1 MLFCAAAAT
10 GAAPA
15 AAPRHWA
22 VLDKYCTECHNATD
36 WAGGVAFDAMSPD
49 AIASDAST
57 WEKAVRKLQ
66 TGMMPPGGKPR
77 PSRQILDGF
86 AGELA
91 ARLDKASYSQPNPG
105 AKSLHR
111 LNRTEYANAVR
122 DVIGLKIDATAL
134 LPADDSADGFDNI
147 ADVLGVSPTLIQS
160 YVSAAMKISR
170 AAVGDR
176 SMQPA
181 LVKYAAP
188 AGLSQQ
194 EHIEGMPLGTRGG
207 IRFTHNFPL
216 DAEYEFRIAAG
227 GGFRFT
233 GTGGGPE
240 PRVDVTLNGAPIA
253 ATDPRKFRIRVP
265 AGPQTLTVAL
275 EERRR
280 WVGVDDLYSKAAG
293 RRDDFENVTI
303 DGPFNA
309 TGPGDTP
316 SRRAIF
322 ICRPEDAAAEAPCA
336 RRIFAHLATRAFRRP
351 VQVDDVALVPLQTF
365 YEAGR
370 RKQDFE
376 TGVQQGIARLL
387 ADPQFIYRME
397 ADRTD
402 VAAGAVYRISDLEL
416 ASRLSFFLWST
427 VPDDELLQVAS
438 AKRLSEPKTLE
449 RQVRRMLADPRSSEL
464 TDNFA
469 GQWLH
474 LRDLRDAQ
482 PADRGFDE
490 NLRVAFEQET
500 HLLFE
505 NVLRED
511 RPVLELLDADYTFVN
526 ERLARHYGIP
536 NVRGSYMRRTALP
549 KDSPRR
555 GLLGQ
560 GSILT
565 VTSVGDRT
573 SPVIRGAWVMENLL
587 GAPAPRPPPGVE
599 ADLKIAEHAPSTVR
613 VRLEQHRAS
622 PSCAMCHQIMD
633 PVGFALENFD
643 LVGRWRDRDGP
654 DPVDATGNLVDGTLL
669 DGPQS
674 LRTALLARR
683 EAFVTTFTEK
693 LMTYALGRRIEFYD
707 QPAIREVVREADRQN
722 DRVSAIVLGIINSR
736 PFQFR
741 TKTSSNDTETKT
753 ASR

>member
-1 MLFCAAAAT
+1 
-10 GAAPA
+10 
-15 AAPRHWA
+15 
-22 VLDKYCTECHNATD
+22 
-36 WAGGVAFDAMSPD
+36 
-49 AIASDAST
+49 
-57 WEKAVRKLQ
+57 
-66 TGMMPPGGKPR
+66 
-77 PSRQILDGF
+77 
-86 AGELA
+86 
-91 ARLDKASYSQPNPG
+91 
-105 AKSLHR
+105 
-111 LNRTEYANAVR
+111 
-122 DVIGLKIDATAL
+122 
-134 LPADDSADGFDNI
+134 
-147 ADVLGVSPTLIQS
+147 
-160 YVSAAMKISR
+160 
-170 AAVGDR
+170 
-176 SMQPA
+176 
-181 LVKYAAP
+181 
-188 AGLSQQ
+188 
-194 EHIEGMPLGTRGG
+194 
-207 IRFTHNFPL
+207 
-216 DAEYEFRIAAG
+216 
-227 GGFRFT
+227 
-233 GTGGGPE
+233 
-240 PRVDVTLNGAPIA
+240 
-253 ATDPRKFRIRVP
+253 
-265 AGPQTLTVAL
+265 
-275 EERRR
+275 
-280 WVGVDDLYSKAAG
+280 
-293 RRDDFENVTI
+293 
-303 DGPFNA
+303 
-309 TGPGDTP
+309 
-316 SRRAIF
+316 
-322 ICRPEDAAAEAPCA
+322 
-336 RRIFAHLATRAFRRP
+336 
-351 VQVDDVALVPLQTF
+351 
-365 YEAGR
+365 
-370 RKQDFE
+370 
-376 TGVQQGIARLL
+376 
-387 ADPQFIYRME
+387 
-397 ADRTD
+397 
-402 VAAGAVYRISDLEL
+402 
-416 ASRLSFFLWST
+416 
-427 VPDDELLQVAS
+427 
-438 AKRLSEPKTLE
+438 LSEPKTLE

-536 NVRGSYMRRTALP
+536 NVRGSYMRRAPLP

-573 SPVIRGAWVMENLL
+573 SPVMRGAWVMENLL

-613 VRLEQHRAS
+613 VRLEQHRAN

-654 DPVDATGNLVDGTLL
+654 DAVDATGNLVDGTPLN
-669 DGPQS
+669 GPQS